1 MATYEE
7 HILVLEDSDLPEE
20 TVEAAAQAISFAAYL
35 RNFYVVT
42 GVLNEEAPID
52 CRVLEGLID
61 AFHGELAAA
70 AIILSEDSFKGVPE
84 LLRSTEVTMVDPENA
99 VPEYVRKGFGRLAS
113 RIEKAREER
122 VLAFK
127 AFEEYEK
134 SGKSE

>member
-1 MATYEE
+1 MPTYEE
-7 HILVLEDSDLPEE
+7 HILVLEDSDLSEE
-20 TVEAAAQAISFAAYL
+20 TVEAACQAISFAAYL

-52 CRVLEGLID
+52 CRVLEGLVE

-84 LLRSTEVTMVDPENA
+84 LLRGAEDTMEDPENA
-99 VPEYVRKGFGRLAS
+99 CPDYVRKGFGRLAS

-127 AFEEYEK
+127 ALKE
-134 SGKSE
+134 SE